1 MWPTD
6 RINLSEME
14 RKIDRFNHVMELL
27 RTLFG
32 FCTLVLQVI
41 ILCKLFGII

>member
-1 MWPTD
+1 MK
-6 RINLSEME
+6 LSEME

-32 FCTLVLQVI
+32 FCTLLLQII
-41 ILCKLFGII
+41 ILCKLFGVI

>member
-1 MWPTD
+1 MWPAD

-14 RKIDRFNHVMELL
+14 RKIDRFNHLMELL

-32 FCTLVLQVI
+32 FCTLLLQIV
-41 ILCKLFGII
+41 ILCKLFGVI

>member
-1 MWPTD
+1 MFEV
-6 RINLSEME
+6 NLGNLE

-32 FCTLVLQVI
+32 FCTLLLQIV
-41 ILCKLFGII
+41 ILCKLFGVI

>member
-1 MWPTD
+1 MNED
-6 RINLSEME
+6 MDKFVHQFE
-14 RKIDRFNHVMELL
+14 RKLDRFNHVMELL

-32 FCTLVLQVI
+32 FCTLLLQIV

>member
-1 MWPTD
+1 M
-6 RINLSEME
+6 NLSEME

-32 FCTLVLQVI
+32 LCTLLLQII
-41 ILCKLFGII
+41 ILCKLFGVI